1 MGRIVTNKYSNNP
14 IVVKQDFY
22 NDINVSS
29 DSEKSRIARGRII
42 LSPGLDTSGNV
53 DTNTTVIWG
62 INEHD
67 EPVVL
72 GQSLNIELPPE
83 ITQAISN
90 AISNTIEEVEDYADR
105 EIERKIEEF
114 SILVISSAD
123 TMYNELKGYID
134 NLSAGTES
142 ITNEIDGRLTNE
154 IVTERE
160 RIDEL
165 SAYTMNL
172 KLSDHFMITDDE
184 YRMLSV
190 LGVLDG
196 DNISNLTYDLNGLE
210 RGSIIYYND
219 EIYYC
224 IYDENGG
231 GGGGGDTGSTPTITG
246 TTLEIQYIISGGTII
261 LDESVTIE
269 DHTVILPI
277 GGGDQGGDAEVN
289 GNTIEDDSVYIDSE
303 DEHTL
308 VLGNNYTYDEE
319 NNTIIIN

>member
-1 MGRIVTNKYSNNP
+1 VVARFKNLEAEAKRTRKEQSFLVPVEEIRENDYDLSINKYKEVERVKVEYDAPEVIFGRIASLQEEINN
-14 IVVKQDFY
+14 
-22 NDINVSS
+22 
-29 DSEKSRIARGRII
+29 AM
-42 LSPGLDTSGNV
+42 
-53 DTNTTVIWG
+53 
-62 INEHD
+62 D
-67 EPVVL
+67 EFL
-72 GQSLNIELPPE
+72 Q
-83 ITQAISN
+83 
-90 AISNTIEEVEDYADR
+90 
-105 EIERKIEEF
+105 
-114 SILVISSAD
+114 LVISSAD
-123 TMYNELKGYID
+123 TMYNTLKGYID
-134 NLSAGTES
+134 TLSASTES
-142 ITNEIDGRLTNE
+142 IATEIDGRLTNE

-210 RGSIIYYND
+210 QGSIIYYND

>member
-1 MGRIVTNKYSNNP
+1 MGRIVTNKYKNGD
-14 IVVKQDFY
+14 IVTTQDFY
-22 NDINVSS
+22 NG
-29 DSEKSRIARGRII
+29 IAIDDVAERKRVAMGRII
-42 LSPGLDTSGNV
+42 LTVGRGKESIWILNEDNVPKIVAQALDV
-53 DTNTTVIWG
+53 
-62 INEHD
+62 
-67 EPVVL
+67 
-72 GQSLNIELPPE
+72 E
-83 ITQAISN
+83 IPAEIREYIALAISN
-90 AISNTIEEVEDYADR
+90 AITEVEEYADNAVNNAMD
-105 EIERKIEEF
+105 EF
-114 SILVISSAD
+114 LQLVISSAD
-123 TMYNELKGYID
+123 TMYNTLKGYID
-134 NLSAGTES
+134 TLSASTES
-142 ITNEIDGRLTNE
+142 IATEIDGRLTNE
-154 IVTERE
+154 IVTERG

-269 DHTVILPI
+269 DHTVILPN